1 LNIKKT
7 KTYNVAL
14 EIQVLV
20 WDRHKNVRRELNL
33 TNPGEIKSHFPN
45 HDIYFDLEILNSSEI
60 KCFVSQPSVFS
71 FDL

>member
-7 KTYNVAL
+7 KTYNIAL

-33 TNPGEIKSHFPN
+33 TNPGEIPFP
-45 HDIYFDLEILNSSEI
+45 ES
-60 KCFVSQPSVFS
+60 
-71 FDL
+71 